1 MEKTIKQNNFTH
13 RDLAVSCFN
22 KVWDLL
28 ELENRSQSESEE
40 MVHLCHS
47 SFWHW
52 TKVENH
58 TPKNISIGYWQ
69 LSRVYAVIGEG
80 QTALDYAKKCVKIS
94 LEKELEPFYIAYAYE
109 ALSRAHARLNQSQ
122 ESLAAKTKAYEY
134 VKDVMV
140 EESKDLLLKDLD
152 TI

>member
-1 MEKTIKQNNFTH
+1 MEETIKQNSFTH
-13 RDLAVSCFN
+13 RELAASCFN

-28 ELENRSQSESEE
+28 ELENRSQSETEE

-52 TKVENH
+52 TKVESH
-58 TPKNISIGYWQ
+58 TPRNISIGYWQ
-69 LSRVYAVIGEG
+69 LSRVYAVVGQGE
-80 QTALDYAKKCVKIS
+80 TALDYAKKCVKIS
-94 LEKELEPFYIAYAYE
+94 LEAEVEPFYIAYAYE
-109 ALSRAHARLNQSQ
+109 ALSRAYAKLNQST

-134 VKDVMV
+134 VKEVKF
-140 EESKDLLLKDLD
+140 EESKDMLLKDLD